1 MPQVKG
7 ILDAVKTQF
16 HAMRDIAKKQDVRA
30 MLFEDLDPESPT
42 YGAMC
47 LGSMGFEIA
56 SKRTAD
62 GKDWIWST
70 CFIYYKHTAG
80 GVVKNKEYF
89 LENVTNLGL
98 PLPLMKPDFPI
109 LTSPM
114 FMVTGDWST
123 PTAAIAALQL
133 KADGTLSWVS
143 SHGHTE
149 PLTYMGF
156 IAYIAK

>member
-1 MPQVKG
+1 MAKY
-7 ILDAVKTQF
+7 LDLTGLKYFITKRIGKT
-16 HAMRDIAKKQDVRA
+16 DISKIGDG
-30 MLFEDLDPESPT
+30 T
-42 YGAMC
+42 CTGAISALNQS
-47 LGSMGFEIA
+47 LGNLANGTITIKNDIMGTMI
-56 SKRTAD
+56 
-62 GKDWIWST
+62 GKI

-98 PLPLMKPDFPI
+98 SLPLMSTDGKAFPI

-114 FMVTGDWST
+114 FMVNGGWDT
-123 PTAAIAALQL
+123 PNSAIAALQL

>member
-1 MPQVKG
+1 M
-7 ILDAVKTQF
+7 I
-16 HAMRDIAKKQDVRA
+16 
-30 MLFEDLDPESPT
+30 
-42 YGAMC
+42 
-47 LGSMGFEIA
+47 
-56 SKRTAD
+56 
-62 GKDWIWST
+62 GKI
-70 CFIYYKHTAG
+70 CFIYYKHTIS

-98 PLPLMKPDFPI
+98 PLPLMKPDFPT

-114 FMVTGDWST
+114 FMVTGNWST
-123 PTAAIAALQL
+123 PTAAIAGLQL

-143 SHGHTE
+143 SYGHTE

>member
-1 MPQVKG
+1 MAKY
-7 ILDAVKTQF
+7 LDLTGLKYFITKRIGKT
-16 HAMRDIAKKQDVRA
+16 DISKIGDG
-30 MLFEDLDPESPT
+30 T
-42 YGAMC
+42 CTGAISALNQS
-47 LGSMGFEIA
+47 LGNLANGKITIKNDIMGTMI
-56 SKRTAD
+56 
-62 GKDWIWST
+62 GKI

>member
-1 MPQVKG
+1 MAKY
-7 ILDAVKTQF
+7 LDLTGLKYFITKRIGKT
-16 HAMRDIAKKQDVRA
+16 DISKIGDGTCTGAISALNQS
-30 MLFEDLDPESPT
+30 LDSLT
-42 YGAMC
+42 NGKITIKNDI
-47 LGSMGFEIA
+47 MGTMI
-56 SKRTAD
+56 
-62 GKDWIWST
+62 GKI

-98 PLPLMKPDFPI
+98 SLPLMSTDFST

-114 FMVTGDWST
+114 FMVNGDWST

-133 KADGTLSWVS
+133 KAEGTLSWVS

>member
-1 MPQVKG
+1 M
-7 ILDAVKTQF
+7 I
-16 HAMRDIAKKQDVRA
+16 
-30 MLFEDLDPESPT
+30 
-42 YGAMC
+42 
-47 LGSMGFEIA
+47 
-56 SKRTAD
+56 
-62 GKDWIWST
+62 GKI
-70 CFIYYKHTAG
+70 CFIYYKHIIS

-98 PLPLMKPDFPI
+98 PLPLMKPDFPT

-114 FMVTGDWST
+114 FMVAGDWST

-149 PLTYMGF
+149 PLTYMVLTWDSLH
-156 IAYIAK
+156 ILQNNY

>member
-1 MPQVKG
+1 M
-7 ILDAVKTQF
+7 VKTNRCSQEAVF
-16 HAMRDIAKKQDVRA
+16 LLNQSLDSLTNGKITIKNDI
-30 MLFEDLDPESPT
+30 
-42 YGAMC
+42 
-47 LGSMGFEIA
+47 MGTMI
-56 SKRTAD
+56 
-62 GKDWIWST
+62 GKI
-70 CFIYYKHTAG
+70 CFIYYKHTIS

-98 PLPLMKPDFPI
+98 PLPLMKPDFPN

-114 FMVTGDWST
+114 FMVAGDWST
-123 PTAAIAALQL
+123 PTAAIAALPL

>member
-1 MPQVKG
+1 MAKY
-7 ILDAVKTQF
+7 LDLTGLKYFITKRIGKT
-16 HAMRDIAKKQDVRA
+16 DISKIGDG
-30 MLFEDLDPESPT
+30 T
-42 YGAMC
+42 CTGAISALNQS
-47 LGSMGFEIA
+47 LGSLANGTIINKNDIMGTMI
-56 SKRTAD
+56 
-62 GKDWIWST
+62 GKI
-70 CFIYYKHTAG
+70 CFIYYKHTIS

-98 PLPLMKPDFPI
+98 PLPLIKPDFPT

-114 FMVTGDWST
+114 FMVAGNWST
-123 PTAAIAALQL
+123 PTAAIAGLQL

-143 SHGHTE
+143 SYGHTE

>member
-1 MPQVKG
+1 M
-7 ILDAVKTQF
+7 I
-16 HAMRDIAKKQDVRA
+16 
-30 MLFEDLDPESPT
+30 
-42 YGAMC
+42 
-47 LGSMGFEIA
+47 
-56 SKRTAD
+56 
-62 GKDWIWST
+62 GKI
-70 CFIYYKHTAG
+70 CFIYYKHIIS

-98 PLPLMKPDFPI
+98 PLPLMKPDFPT

-114 FMVTGDWST
+114 FMVAGDWST

-149 PLTYMGF
+149 SLTYMDLHG
-156 IAYIAK
+156 IHCIYCKIIISHDKIVYNLL

>member
-1 MPQVKG
+1 M
-7 ILDAVKTQF
+7 I
-16 HAMRDIAKKQDVRA
+16 
-30 MLFEDLDPESPT
+30 
-42 YGAMC
+42 
-47 LGSMGFEIA
+47 
-56 SKRTAD
+56 
-62 GKDWIWST
+62 GKI
-70 CFIYYKHTAG
+70 CFIYYKHIIS

-98 PLPLMKPDFPI
+98 PLPLMKPDFPT

-114 FMVTGDWST
+114 FMVAGDWST

-149 PLTYMGF
+149 SLTYMVLTWDSLH
-156 IAYIAK
+156 ILQNNY

>member
-1 MPQVKG
+1 
-7 ILDAVKTQF
+7 
-16 HAMRDIAKKQDVRA
+16 
-30 MLFEDLDPESPT
+30 
-42 YGAMC
+42 
-47 LGSMGFEIA
+47 MGTMI
-56 SKRTAD
+56 
-62 GKDWIWST
+62 GKI
-70 CFIYYKHTAG
+70 CFIYYKHIIS

-98 PLPLMKPDFPI
+98 PLPLMKPDFPT

-114 FMVTGDWST
+114 FMVAGDWST

-149 PLTYMGF
+149 SLTYMGF
-156 IAYIAK
+156 IAYIANNY

>member
-1 MPQVKG
+1 MYSQS
-7 ILDAVKTQF
+7 LDSLTNGKITIKN
-16 HAMRDIAKKQDVRA
+16 DI
-30 MLFEDLDPESPT
+30 
-42 YGAMC
+42 
-47 LGSMGFEIA
+47 MGTMI
-56 SKRTAD
+56 
-62 GKDWIWST
+62 GKI

-98 PLPLMKPDFPI
+98 SLPLMSTDFSI

-114 FMVTGDWST
+114 FMVAGDWST

-149 PLTYMGF
+149 LLTYMGF

>member
-1 MPQVKG
+1 
-7 ILDAVKTQF
+7 
-16 HAMRDIAKKQDVRA
+16 
-30 MLFEDLDPESPT
+30 
-42 YGAMC
+42 
-47 LGSMGFEIA
+47 MGTMI
-56 SKRTAD
+56 
-62 GKDWIWST
+62 GKI
-70 CFIYYKHTAG
+70 CFIYYKHIIS

-98 PLPLMKPDFPI
+98 PLPLMKPDFPT

-114 FMVTGDWST
+114 FMVAGDWST

-156 IAYIAK
+156 IAYILFCFFSLDFISLHFCKLRNFFINLISHMVFSLLALNILSILVKKNFTYLFI

>member
-1 MPQVKG
+1 MAKY
-7 ILDAVKTQF
+7 LDLTGLKYFITKRIGKT
-16 HAMRDIAKKQDVRA
+16 DISKIGDG
-30 MLFEDLDPESPT
+30 T
-42 YGAMC
+42 CTGAISALNQS
-47 LGSMGFEIA
+47 LGNLANGKITIKNDIMGTMI
-56 SKRTAD
+56 
-62 GKDWIWST
+62 GKI

-123 PTAAIAALQL
+123 PTAAIAVLQL

>member
-1 MPQVKG
+1 MAKY
-7 ILDAVKTQF
+7 LDLTGLKYFITKRIGKT
-16 HAMRDIAKKQDVRA
+16 DISKIGDGTCTGAISALNQS
-30 MLFEDLDPESPT
+30 LDSLT
-42 YGAMC
+42 NGKITIKNDI
-47 LGSMGFEIA
+47 MGTMI
-56 SKRTAD
+56 
-62 GKDWIWST
+62 GKI

-98 PLPLMKPDFPI
+98 SLPLMSTDFST

-114 FMVTGDWST
+114 FMVNGDWST

-143 SHGHTE
+143 THGHTE

>member
-1 MPQVKG
+1 
-7 ILDAVKTQF
+7 
-16 HAMRDIAKKQDVRA
+16 
-30 MLFEDLDPESPT
+30 
-42 YGAMC
+42 
-47 LGSMGFEIA
+47 MGTMI
-56 SKRTAD
+56 
-62 GKDWIWST
+62 GKI
-70 CFIYYKHTAG
+70 CFIYYKHIIS

-98 PLPLMKPDFPI
+98 PLPLMKPDFPT

-114 FMVTGDWST
+114 FMVAGDWST
-123 PTAAIAALQL
+123 HTAAIAALQL